1 MRQTSDSSAP
11 HIHTFS
17 SHLNSSLEKN
27 SSKTKQKQNNNNNNN
42 NLIQFLFITELIAKW
57 PITKTA
63 QHRNT
68 NNKGNYTTQ
77 NKKTK
82 ITTKVKSSAAS
93 HRPIP

>member
-17 SHLNSSLEKN
+17 SHLNSSLEKK
-27 SSKTKQKQNNNNNNN
+27 SSRTKQKQNNNNNNNNN

-68 NNKGNYTTQ
+68 NNKGKYTT
-77 NKKTK
+77 KKQK
-82 ITTKVKSSAAS
+82 
-93 HRPIP
+93 